1 MNCLGSPLRL
11 TYRIFLIF
19 SLFSIAA
26 TAQMALSVQSVNFGS
41 VPIGSSLIV
50 PMKVTNSGKSN
61 VTISQVT
68 ISGTGFAFVGP
79 NLPIILPSR
88 QTIGLSV
95 SFTPQASA
103 SVSGSVWV
111 SCSGSWGGHNAAHSG
126 SASATLSGT
135 GAGSAYLTAPLS
147 MNLGSLQVG
156 SSQTQTL
163 TVSNTGGSS
172 LSISAATIAGSGF
185 TMAGLTLPYNLA
197 AGASA
202 NLYVTFSPTTSGT
215 DNATLTLVSN
225 ASDPSV
231 SIALTGSATNSSGA
245 LAVTPASMSFGS
257 VTIGT
262 TQTQNGSI
270 TANGGSVTLSSTS
283 SNNSAFTIGGL
294 TLPVTLAAGQ
304 SVPFSVS
311 YAPTTSGV
319 VSANISF
326 FTSNSG
332 SASETANGSGAT
344 IQHTVGLSWN
354 ASTSASIAGYNIY
367 RGTSAS
373 GPYSRINSALDA
385 SLTYSDST
393 VQSGQS
399 YYYATT
405 AVDSAGGESSY
416 SNQVQVVVPFP

>member
-1 MNCLGSPLRL
+1 MTCLGSPLRL
-11 TYRIFLIF
+11 TYRTFLF
-19 SLFSIAA
+19 LSLFSIAA

-41 VPIGSSLIV
+41 VQIGSSLIV
-50 PMKVTNSGKSN
+50 PMTVTNNGKSN
-61 VTISQVT
+61 LKISQVI

-79 NLPIILPSR
+79 NLPITLAPR
-88 QTIGLSV
+88 QGVALSV
-95 SFTPQASA
+95 SFAPQTSA
-103 SVSGSVWV
+103 SVSGSVSV
-111 SCSGSWGGHNAAHSG
+111 SYSGYWGGHYAAHFG
-126 SASATLSGT
+126 SAGATLSGT
-135 GAGSAYLTAPLS
+135 GAGSSYLSAPGS

-163 TVSNTGGSS
+163 TVLNTGGSS

-185 TMAGLTLPYNLA
+185 TIGGLTLPYNLA

-202 NLYVTFSPTTSGT
+202 NLYVTFSPTTPGP

-225 ASDPSV
+225 ASDAVVSV
-231 SIALTGSATNSSGA
+231 ALTGSGTSATGT
-245 LAVTPASMSFGS
+245 LAVTPGSMSFGS

-262 TQTQNGSI
+262 TETQNGSV

-283 SNNSAFTIGGL
+283 SNNSAFTIGGI
-294 TLPVTLAAGQ
+294 TLPVTLASGQ
-304 SVPFSVS
+304 SIPFTVS
-311 YAPTTSGV
+311 FAPTANGT

-332 SASETANGSGAT
+332 SVLETTNGSGAT
-344 IQHTVGLSWN
+344 TQHIVGLSWN
-354 ASTSASIAGYNIY
+354 ASNSASIAGYNVY

-373 GPYSRINSALDA
+373 GPYSRINSVLNA
-385 SLTYSDST
+385 SAAYSDST

-399 YYYATT
+399 YYYAAT
-405 AVDSAGGESSY
+405 AVDSTGAESSY